1 VGEQKKSPIN
11 GVPTPRGRPF
21 TSETGREARRKRT
34 EKEKN
39 AKTISAALIKRLQ
52 DTFEDP
58 RTGKQMTGADIL
70 AEAIIKGAINGNAK
84 MIEIALEI
92 NGEKARIGINA
103 DVEDLSPLAEMLR
116 R

>member
-1 VGEQKKSPIN
+1 
-11 GVPTPRGRPF
+11 
-21 TSETGREARRKRT
+21 
-34 EKEKN
+34 
-39 AKTISAALIKRLQ
+39 
-52 DTFEDP
+52 
-58 RTGKQMTGADIL
+58 MTGADIL